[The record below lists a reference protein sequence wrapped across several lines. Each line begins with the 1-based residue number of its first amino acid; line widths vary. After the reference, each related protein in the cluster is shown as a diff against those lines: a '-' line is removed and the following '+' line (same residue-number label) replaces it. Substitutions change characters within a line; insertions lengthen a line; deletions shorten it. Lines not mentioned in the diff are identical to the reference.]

1 VVPAPEAGIARE
13 TTPAT
18 AAMVMM
24 DANVR
29 SFVSF
34 IGQVSLIYCD
44 GR

>member
-1 VVPAPEAGIARE
+1 
-13 TTPAT
+13 
-18 AAMVMM
+18 MM